1 MIVIPGSYLTS
12 IVRYPISTDSTD
24 IILNVP
30 NIELLSRLDDLYIT
44 VETSTRRYTINTDGL
59 CSLTNLRLLDI
70 HGATVQI
77 NDPACIAL
85 SNLRIV
91 EIHNSNFVISPDI
104 DYTNVIEMFSDY
116 SPDLVN
122 IEITGTN
129 IEGSTRRLFDLI
141 VDLHNNPGL
150 DTNSIDHIYY

>member
-70 HGATVQI
+70 HGATV
-77 NDPACIAL
+77 
-85 SNLRIV
+85 
-91 EIHNSNFVISPDI
+91 
-104 DYTNVIEMFSDY
+104 
-116 SPDLVN
+116 
-122 IEITGTN
+122 
-129 IEGSTRRLFDLI
+129 
-141 VDLHNNPGL
+141 
-150 DTNSIDHIYY
+150 